1 MKKTGFILVIALLT
15 GVFFFIQNEQKKT
28 TFGEI
33 VSAMVEEDVEIY
45 RIVINRFP
53 GNSEPADAFAELTE
67 PADIQEFLAGVSKTK
82 LKAGGG
88 LMGSGNQSYSIHF
101 FHHTEDLTVQTD
113 SNTASIYNTRMDALK
128 DENPVD
134 LAPSYTIDGQDL
146 FFETIGRADLEWDL
160 AE

>member
-1 MKKTGFILVIALLT
+1 MKRIGVILVIALLA
-15 GVFFFIQNEQKKT
+15 GIFFFIQNEQKKT

-33 VSAMVEEDVEIY
+33 VSAVVEEDVEVY

-53 GNSEPADAFAELTE
+53 GNSGSPDAYAELTE
-67 PADIQEFLAGVSKTK
+67 PEDIQEFLTGVSKTK
-82 LKAGGG
+82 LKAGGD
-88 LMGSGNQSYSIHF
+88 LMGSETQSYSIHF
-101 FHHTEDLTVQTD
+101 FHYTEDLTVQTD

-134 LAPSYTIDGQDL
+134 LAPSYTIDGQDF
-146 FFETIGRADLEWDL
+146 FFETIGRTELEWDL